1 MAECLE
7 KELLPVDSVKE
18 APLKTA
24 AHKDTALERKGL
36 NHSCFWELKN
46 AEGIPLAPVHS
57 MESFGSVDG
66 PGTRFI
72 VFLQG
77 CAMRCLYCHN
87 PDTWAFKKENL
98 MTPEEV
104 LKKAIRYQDY
114 WGKEGGITVSGGDP
128 LLHIDFLLALFRLAK
143 KKGINT
149 CLDTSAQPF
158 SNKEPFYE
166 KFLSLMEVTDTVLL
180 DIKAMDSDLHKKLT
194 GHPNLNILDC
204 GRLLSTLGVNV
215 WIRHVLVPGLTDS
228 KEELLALKQYIST
241 LHNVKKLEILPYH
254 TMGVVK
260 YESLGIPYPL
270 KGVPDARLEEVQ
282 RAEKILGL

>member
-7 KELLPVDSVKE
+7 KELLPSTTKN
-18 APLKTA
+18 A
-24 AHKDTALERKGL
+24 ALEKNASQRNML
-36 NHSCFWELKN
+36 NNAYFRELKN
-46 AEGIPLAPVHS
+46 AEEIPLAPVHS

-158 SNKEPFYE
+158 NSKEPFYE
-166 KFLSLMEVTDTVLL
+166 KFLALMEVTDTVLL

-194 GHPNLNILDC
+194 GHPNQNILDC
-204 GRLLSTLGVNV
+204 GRLLSTLSVNV

-241 LHNVKKLEILPYH
+241 LHNVKRWKSYP
-254 TMGVVK
+254 T
-260 YESLGIPYPL
+260 IPW
-270 KGVPDARLEEVQ
+270 AW
-282 RAEKILGL
+282 

>member
-24 AHKDTALERKGL
+24 ALEDTALERKWL
-36 NHSCFWELKN
+36 NHSYFRELKN
-46 AEGIPLAPVHS
+46 AEGIHS

-98 MTPEEV
+98 MTPEDV

>member
-7 KELLPVDSVKE
+7 KELLPSASVK
-18 APLKTA
+18 K
-24 AHKDTALERKGL
+24 
-36 NHSCFWELKN
+36 
-46 AEGIPLAPVHS
+46 APVHS

-104 LKKAIRYQDY
+104 LKKAMRYQDY

-166 KFLSLMEVTDTVLL
+166 KFL
-180 DIKAMDSDLHKKLT
+180 
-194 GHPNLNILDC
+194 
-204 GRLLSTLGVNV
+204 
-215 WIRHVLVPGLTDS
+215 
-228 KEELLALKQYIST
+228 AL
-241 LHNVKKLEILPYH
+241 
-254 TMGVVK
+254 
-260 YESLGIPYPL
+260 
-270 KGVPDARLEEVQ
+270 
-282 RAEKILGL
+282 

>member
-7 KELLPVDSVKE
+7 KELLPAASVKE
-18 APLKTA
+18 APA
-24 AHKDTALERKGL
+24 
-36 NHSCFWELKN
+36 S
-46 AEGIPLAPVHS
+46 PLAPVHS

-98 MTPEEV
+98 MTPEDV

-128 LLHIDFLLALFRLAK
+128 LLHIDFLLALFHLAK

-194 GHPNLNILDC
+194 GHPNQNILDC